1 MKGVI
6 EKIKR
11 GTNEIISVEELERK
25 LILGKKLRIKL
36 GVDPTAPDLHLGH
49 TVIINKLKTF
59 QDLGHQIVF
68 LIGDFTAKI
77 GDPSGRSETRSIM
90 TDVQIKINIKTYTSQ
105 VFKILDREKTEIAYN
120 SKWLGDLGIN
130 GLLNLAA
137 KSTVAQ
143 MLVRDDFEK
152 RYKQDRSISIVEFLY
167 PLLQAYDS
175 VALNADVELGG
186 NDQKFNLLLGRQI
199 QRNYGIREPQVVI
212 TMPLLEGIDGV
223 KKMSKSY
230 NNYIALNDSPK
241 DIFGKV
247 MSISDTSMYRYYE
260 LLTQADLN
268 VVRNMHPKEAKV
280 ALACEI
286 VERYHGKEESLRVKE
301 EFNKI
306 FASKGIPDDVEEYAM
321 PIDAQIKVSEV
332 IVRSGM
338 ASSGNEARR
347 LIAQGGVKINSKKV
361 EEDVPLRL
369 PMEEDFSLIPPEEE
383 DVPLI
388 PPEEEDFSL
397 IPPEEEDVPLIP
409 PEEEDFSLIPPEEEG
424 VPFIFPEE
432 PEEEKDVPPMYI
444 KKASVLQVGKRKFK
458 KIIPFLVYH
467 RGK

>member
-11 GTNEIISVEELERK
+11 GANEIISVEELERK

-77 GDPSGRSETRSIM
+77 GDPSGRSETRSVM
-90 TDVQIKINIKTYTSQ
+90 TDVQIKTNIKTYTNQ

-120 SKWLGDLGIN
+120 SKWLGNLGIN

-143 MLVRDDFEK
+143 MLVRNDFEK
-152 RYKQDRSISIVEFLY
+152 RYKQDRPISIVEFLY

-186 NDQKFNLLLGRQI
+186 NDQKFNLILGRQI
-199 QRNYGIREPQVVI
+199 QRDYGIREPQVVI

-286 VERYHGKEESLRVKE
+286 VERYHGKEESLKVKE

-306 FASKGIPDDVEEYAM
+306 FASKGIPDDIEEYAVAM
-321 PIDAQIKVSEV
+321 DAQIKVSEV

-361 EEDVPLRL
+361 EEDFPFILTMEGGQVLSTEEEDVPLRP
-369 PMEEDFSLIPPEEE
+369 PMEEDFSFMPPKGD
-383 DVPLI
+383 DVFPI
-388 PPEEEDFSL
+388 
-397 IPPEEEDVPLIP
+397 DVLQ
-409 PEEEDFSLIPPEEEG
+409 
-424 VPFIFPEE
+424 
-432 PEEEKDVPPMYI
+432 
-444 KKASVLQVGKRKFK
+444 ASVLQVGKRKFK
-458 KIIPFLVYH
+458 KIIPIPFLVYH